1 MVVSNWYQKV
11 SSSIANLPDCIEY
24 YEDQLAEAR
33 GEIPMK
39 GSIEKSSSVLPAIV
53 ETRFAQLQEIE
64 AILEHLNIQLR
75 KIKSN
80 TFRQYLVKYQRL
92 LSSRDAQAYVD
103 GEQTVVDQSELINQF
118 GLLRNQYLGVLKA
131 LEAKQFQINNI
142 VKLRVAGLEDSEI
155 NVFYG
160 NPNK

>member
-1 MVVSNWYQKV
+1 M
-11 SSSIANLPDCIEY
+11 
-24 YEDQLAEAR
+24 
-33 GEIPMK
+33 
-39 GSIEKSSSVLPAIV
+39 LPAIV

-80 TFRQYLVKYQRL
+80 TFRQYLEKYQRQ